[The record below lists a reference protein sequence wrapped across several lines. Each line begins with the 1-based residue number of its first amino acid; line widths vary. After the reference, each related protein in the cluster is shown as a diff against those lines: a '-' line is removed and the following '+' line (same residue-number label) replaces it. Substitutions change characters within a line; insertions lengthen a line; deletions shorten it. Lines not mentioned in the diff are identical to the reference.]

1 MKVAVFGGTGFVG
14 SYILDEL
21 LAQGHQAKLLVRFG
35 SESKL
40 ESFSNIESVFGD
52 VSSLESIE
60 ETLSGCDAAINL
72 IGLIR
77 EFPSKEITFEDLH
90 FQSAKRVIHAAEK
103 AGVKR
108 FTLMS
113 ANGVKPNGT
122 PYQTSKW
129 LAEQVLKG
137 STLDWTIFRPS
148 LIFGDPRGRVEFC
161 SQLRDDMLSLP
172 IPAPLFHRG
181 LIPKNA
187 GEFEMSPIHVK
198 NVATIFVDALSKES
212 TFGKRYDLGGPDIFT
227 WKQLIKQIATGVGK
241 IKWTMPAPVF
251 PIKMVAGM
259 LDRFSFFPITKDQL
273 TMLLEGNTCDSKEVF
288 EEFKIDPIPMNK
300 DTLNYLMNS

>member
-108 FTLMS
+108 FILMS

>member
-14 SYILDEL
+14 QYIIDEL
-21 LAQGHQAKLLVRFG
+21 LTQGHSVKAMVRPG

-40 ESFSNIESVFGD
+40 STFSQIEAVFGN
-52 VSSLESIE
+52 VSDINKIE
-60 ETLSGCDAAINL
+60 ETLDDCEAAIYL
-72 IGLIR
+72 VGIIR
-77 EFPSKEITFEDLH
+77 QFPGKGITFEELH

-108 FTLMS
+108 FILMS

-122 PYQTSKW
+122 PYQSSKW
-129 LAEQVLKG
+129 LAEQVLKE

-198 NVATIFVDALSKES
+198 NVATIFVNALSKES

-251 PIKMVAGM
+251 PIKMAAGM

-300 DTLNYLMNS
+300 DTLNYLNQS

>member
-40 ESFSNIESVFGD
+40 ESFSKIESVFGD

-77 EFPSKEITFEDLH
+77 EFPSKGITFEDLH

-108 FTLMS
+108 FILMS

-122 PYQTSKW
+122 PYQSSKW

-148 LIFGDPRGRVEFC
+148 LIFGDPKGKIEFC
-161 SQLRDDMLSLP
+161 TQLRDDMLSLP

-198 NVATIFVDALSKES
+198 NVATFFVAALSKES
-212 TFGKRYDLGGPDIFT
+212 TFGKRYDLGGLDIFT

-251 PIKMVAGM
+251 PIKMVAGI

-288 EEFKIDPIPMNK
+288 EEFKIDPIPINK

>member
-1 MKVAVFGGTGFVG
+1 MG

-21 LAQGHQAKLLVRFG
+21 LAQGHQAKLLVRAD

-40 ESFSNIESVFGD
+40 STFSQIEAVFGN
-52 VSSLESIE
+52 VSDINKIE
-60 ETLSGCDAAINL
+60 ETLDDCEAAIYL
-72 IGLIR
+72 IGIIR
-77 EFPSKEITFEDLH
+77 QFPGKGITFEELH

-108 FTLMS
+108 FILMS

-161 SQLRDDMLSLP
+161 SQLRDDMLSLS

-198 NVATIFVDALSKES
+198 NVATFFVAALSKES
-212 TFGKRYDLGGPDIFT
+212 TFGKRYDLGGLDIFT

-251 PIKMVAGM
+251 PIKMAAGM

-300 DTLNYLMNS
+300 DTLNYLNQS

>member
-108 FTLMS
+108 FILMS

-137 STLDWTIFRPS
+137 SIMDWTIFRPS

>member
-1 MKVAVFGGTGFVG
+1 VG

-21 LAQGHQAKLLVRFG
+21 LAQGHQAKLLVRAD

-40 ESFSNIESVFGD
+40 STFSQIEAVFGN
-52 VSSLESIE
+52 VSDINKIE
-60 ETLSGCDAAINL
+60 ETLDDCEAAIYL
-72 IGLIR
+72 IGIIR
-77 EFPSKEITFEDLH
+77 QFPGKGITFEELH

-108 FTLMS
+108 FILMS

-122 PYQTSKW
+122 PYQSSKW
-129 LAEQVLKG
+129 LAEQVLKE

-198 NVATIFVDALSKES
+198 NVATIFVNALSKES

-227 WKQLIKQIATGVGK
+227 WKQLIKQIAAGYGK
-241 IKWTMPAPVF
+241 TKWTMPAPVF
-251 PIKMVAGM
+251 PIKLVAGM
-259 LDRFSFFPITKDQL
+259 LDRFSFFPIAKDQL
-273 TMLLEGNTCDSKEVF
+273 IMLMEGNTCGSKKVF
-288 EEFKIDPIPMNK
+288 EDFEIDPIPMNK
-300 DTLNYLMNS
+300 DTLKYLNQS

>member
-14 SYILDEL
+14 QYVIDEL
-21 LAQGHQAKLLVRFG
+21 LNQSHDVKALVRIG

-40 ESFSNIESVFGD
+40 GSISKIESVFGN
-52 VSSLESIE
+52 VSSPESIE

-77 EFPSKEITFEDLH
+77 EFPSKGITFEDLH

-108 FTLMS
+108 FILMS

-122 PYQTSKW
+122 PYQSSKW

-198 NVATIFVDALSKES
+198 NVATFFVAALSKES
-212 TFGKRYDLGGPDIFT
+212 TFGKRYDLGGADTFT

-251 PIKMVAGM
+251 PIKMAAGM

-300 DTLNYLMNS
+300 DTLNYLLNP

>member
-21 LAQGHQAKLLVRFG
+21 LAQGHQAKLLVRAG

-60 ETLSGCDAAINL
+60 ETLSGCDAAIYL
-72 IGLIR
+72 IGIIR
-77 EFPSKEITFEDLH
+77 QFPGKGITFEELH

-108 FTLMS
+108 FILMS

-148 LIFGDPRGRVEFC
+148 LIFGDPKGKIEFC

-212 TFGKRYDLGGPDIFT
+212 TFGKRYDLGGLDIFT

-251 PIKMVAGM
+251 PIKMAAGM

>member
-21 LAQGHQAKLLVRFG
+21 LAQGHQAKLLVRAD

-40 ESFSNIESVFGD
+40 STFSQIEAVFGN
-52 VSSLESIE
+52 VSDINKIE
-60 ETLSGCDAAINL
+60 ETLDDCEAAIYL
-72 IGLIR
+72 IGIIR
-77 EFPSKEITFEDLH
+77 QFPGKGITFEELH

-108 FTLMS
+108 FILMS

-122 PYQTSKW
+122 PYQSSKW
-129 LAEQVLKG
+129 LAEQVLKE

-148 LIFGDPRGRVEFC
+148 LIFGDPKGKIEFC
-161 SQLRDDMLSLP
+161 TQLRDDMLSLP
-172 IPAPLFHRG
+172 IPAPLFHHG

-198 NVATIFVDALSKES
+198 NVTTFFVAALSKDS
-212 TFGKRYDLGGPDIFT
+212 TYGKRYNLGGTDTFT

-251 PIKMVAGM
+251 PIKMAAGM

-300 DTLNYLMNS
+300 DTLNYLNQS

>member
-14 SYILDEL
+14 QYVIDEL
-21 LAQGHQAKLLVRFG
+21 LAQGHEVKALVRFG

-40 ESFSNIESVFGD
+40 ESFSKIESVFGD

-77 EFPSKEITFEDLH
+77 EFPSKGITFEDLH

-108 FTLMS
+108 FILMS

-198 NVATIFVDALSKES
+198 NVATFFVAALSKES
-212 TFGKRYDLGGPDIFT
+212 TFGKRYDLGGLDIFT

-300 DTLNYLMNS
+300 DTLNYLNQS

>member
-14 SYILDEL
+14 QYVIDEL
-21 LAQGHQAKLLVRFG
+21 LAQGHEVKALVRFG

-40 ESFSNIESVFGD
+40 ESFSKIESVFGD

-60 ETLSGCDAAINL
+60 ETLSGCNAAINL

-77 EFPSKEITFEDLH
+77 EFPSKGITFEDLH

-108 FTLMS
+108 FILMS

-137 STLDWTIFRPS
+137 STLDWTIFRPL

-198 NVATIFVDALSKES
+198 NVATIFVNALSKES

-241 IKWTMPAPVF
+241 IKWTIPAPVF
-251 PIKMVAGM
+251 PIKMVAGI

>member
-14 SYILDEL
+14 QYVIDEL
-21 LAQGHQAKLLVRFG
+21 LNQSHDVKALVRFG

-40 ESFSNIESVFGD
+40 RSISKIESVFGN
-52 VSSLESIE
+52 VSSPESIE
-60 ETLSGCDAAINL
+60 ETLSGCEAAIYL
-72 IGLIR
+72 IGIIR
-77 EFPSKEITFEDLH
+77 QFPGKGITFEELH

-108 FTLMS
+108 FILMS

-122 PYQTSKW
+122 PYQSSKW

-148 LIFGDPRGRVEFC
+148 LIFGDPKGKIEFC
-161 SQLRDDMLSLP
+161 TQLRDDMLSLP
-172 IPAPLFHRG
+172 IPAPLFHHG

-198 NVATIFVDALSKES
+198 NVATFFVAALSKDS
-212 TFGKRYDLGGPDIFT
+212 TYGKRYDLGGADTFT
-227 WKQLIKQIATGVGK
+227 WKQLIKQIAAGYGK

-251 PIKMVAGM
+251 PIKLVAGM
-259 LDRFSFFPITKDQL
+259 LDRFSFFPIAKDQL
-273 TMLLEGNTCDSKEVF
+273 IMLMEGNTCGSKKVF
-288 EEFKIDPIPMNK
+288 EDFEIDPIPMNK
-300 DTLNYLMNS
+300 DTLNYLNQS

>member
-40 ESFSNIESVFGD
+40 ESFSKIESVFGD

-77 EFPSKEITFEDLH
+77 EFPSKGITFEDLH

-108 FTLMS
+108 FILMS

-122 PYQTSKW
+122 PYQSSKW
-129 LAEQVLKG
+129 LAEQVLKE

-198 NVATIFVDALSKES
+198 NVATIFVNALSKES

-251 PIKMVAGM
+251 PIKMAAGM

-300 DTLNYLMNS
+300 DTLNYLNQS

>member
-1 MKVAVFGGTGFVG
+1 LKVAVFGGTGFVG

-108 FTLMS
+108 FILMS